1 MQKERSHTKPVA
13 ESIPRPFYKANL
25 TASAVQSDLILC
37 FCASHT
43 TCSLCCPIHATS
55 RPSVSP
61 FLSFPILQGPS
72 PISLFSIDH
81 VAFLGENT
89 SVISNTKVSQ
99 ESRAG
104 KCLLPSR
111 ISGMSPA
118 GSVACPQVLWGPG
131 AWLLPVPSWCWQET
145 EVWAS
150 REQTAAAT
158 SH

>member
-13 ESIPRPFYKANL
+13 EFIPRPFYKANL

-89 SVISNTKVSQ
+89 SGSVISNTKVSQ

-111 ISGMSPA
+111 ISGMSPGALGTRCLAASCPKLVLA
-118 GSVACPQVLWGPG
+118 GDRGVGLQG
-131 AWLLPVPSWCWQET
+131 ADCCFHLSLIIC
-145 EVWAS
+145 
-150 REQTAAAT
+150 
-158 SH
+158 